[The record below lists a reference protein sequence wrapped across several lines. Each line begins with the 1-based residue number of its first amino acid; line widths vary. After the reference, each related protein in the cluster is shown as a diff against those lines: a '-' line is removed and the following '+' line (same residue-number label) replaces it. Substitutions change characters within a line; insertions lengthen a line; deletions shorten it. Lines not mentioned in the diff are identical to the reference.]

1 MATAFQPGA
10 FQAAGFQIVAVTQQQ
25 GGGYGWNA
33 WDHEARRRIEQKR
46 LLEEIERLEEHIAEE
61 REVPPALIRLE
72 SQVRAYAA
80 PMPTQAT
87 RAVRR
92 AIKVQTTD
100 AFLHAE
106 RVLRA
111 FEDEEEDFAALIL
124 LALH

>member
-1 MATAFQPGA
+1 MNGFQPGA
-10 FQAAGFQIVAVTQQQ
+10 FQALGFQIVAATQQQ
-25 GGGYGWNA
+25 GGGYGFTA
-33 WDHEARRRIEQKR
+33 YDHEARRRIENKR

-61 REVPPALIRLE
+61 RQVPPALVRLE

-80 PMPTQAT
+80 PMPAPAK
-87 RAVRR
+87 RAVRK
-92 AIKVQTTD
+92 AIRIQTTD

-111 FEDEEEDFAALIL
+111 LEEEEEDFAALIL